1 MKTGNDRLFCT
12 LVSSEGGIKTG
23 RITCYMYLFQLAGF
37 ELNFRYKVANYGV
50 KSNDFN
56 QYLSE
61 AINQG
66 VLNTNRGII
75 NVTIDIEEA
84 YLKYPLGIT
93 DLNLIENI
101 KSFLDAL
108 SDDDL
113 TFLCLTDII
122 VSDTKKKVSVNKMA
136 EERTTIESVLK
147 GLSPVF
153 SEENFDTSLKVIRF
167 IKEGKYEE
175 LVGKCE

>member
-23 RITCYMYLFQLAGF
+23 RITCYMYIFQLAGF
-37 ELNFRYKVANYGV
+37 ELDFRYKVANYGV
-50 KSNDFN
+50 KSHDFN
-56 QYLSE
+56 QYLNE

-66 VLNTNRGII
+66 VLSANRGTI

-101 KSFLDAL
+101 KSFLDEL
-108 SDDDL
+108 DDDDL
-113 TFLCLTDII
+113 TFLCLTDIV
-122 VSDTKKKVSVNKMA
+122 VSDMKKKVSVNRMA
-136 EERTTIESVLK
+136 EERLNIESVLQ

-153 SEENFDTSLKVIRF
+153 SKENFDSSLKVIRY
-167 IKEGKYEE
+167 IKEGQYEK
-175 LVGKCE
+175 LVRKCE